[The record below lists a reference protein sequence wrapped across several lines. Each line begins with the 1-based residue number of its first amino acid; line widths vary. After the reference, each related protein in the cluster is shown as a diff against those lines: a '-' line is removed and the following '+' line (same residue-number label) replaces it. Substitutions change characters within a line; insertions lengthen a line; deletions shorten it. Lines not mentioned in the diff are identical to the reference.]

1 MLLGEG
7 FARGALKGD
16 ASAGDGDDVVRGF
29 LGESELVQRCDDA
42 DAARAGEPAQHL
54 QHFQLRRDVEIRC
67 RLVQNENA
75 GLLADGACDQRALP
89 LPVAKGCEIPF
100 GNIFN
105 MTERKRLLDRIAV
118 GVREGAK
125 APGVGEAPRL
135 HHITACEQF
144 RRGTRGV
151 MDGER
156 AGEVA
161 FA

>member
-1 MLLGEG
+1 M
-7 FARGALKGD
+7 A
-16 ASAGDGDDVVRGF
+16 
-29 LGESELVQRCDDA
+29 
-42 DAARAGEPAQHL
+42 
-54 QHFQLRRDVEIRC
+54 
-67 RLVQNENA
+67 
-75 GLLADGACDQRALP
+75 
-89 LPVAKGCEIPF
+89 
-100 GNIFN
+100 
-105 MTERKRLLDRIAV
+105 ERKRLLDRIAV

-125 APGVGEAPRL
+125 APGMGEAPRL